1 MIPRFGLTQKL
12 ERGFH
17 ELKGVAERMKKRAP
31 GLAEDLRL
39 FVRHP
44 RVLASW
50 IEDRSPWL
58 SRRLMSAASNLAEP
72 FMIGMGLRVDKLGE
86 DFIEVAM
93 PGNWRNQG
101 EGGVIHTA
109 ALTAL
114 GESAA
119 RMYWEHHLDLRD
131 AEVESKR
138 AEVRIL
144 VRPEG
149 EMRGVFRLP
158 EADREA
164 ILHQLRSKE
173 TISVETQTLIY
184 DKNGRLIAEVD
195 VDWRLR
201 RQLALGP
208 SQWS

>member
-1 MIPRFGLTQKL
+1 MIALFGLTRKI
-12 ERGFH
+12 ERSLN
-17 ELKGVAERMKKRAP
+17 ELKGVAERVRKRAP
-31 GLAEDLRL
+31 DLAEDVRL
-39 FVRHP
+39 VMRHP

-58 SRRLMSAASNLAEP
+58 SRRLMGAASNLAEP
-72 FMIGMGLRVDKLGE
+72 FTIGMGLKVDKLGE
-86 DFIEVAM
+86 DFIEVVM

-101 EGGVIHTA
+101 EGGLIHTA

-119 RMYWEHHLDLRD
+119 RMFWEHHLDLRD
-131 AEVESKR
+131 AQVESKR
-138 AEVRIL
+138 VEVRIL

-149 EMRGVFRLP
+149 EMRAVFRLQ

-173 TISVETQTLIY
+173 LISVDTQTLIY

-195 VDWRLR
+195 VEWQLR

-208 SQWS
+208 SQGS